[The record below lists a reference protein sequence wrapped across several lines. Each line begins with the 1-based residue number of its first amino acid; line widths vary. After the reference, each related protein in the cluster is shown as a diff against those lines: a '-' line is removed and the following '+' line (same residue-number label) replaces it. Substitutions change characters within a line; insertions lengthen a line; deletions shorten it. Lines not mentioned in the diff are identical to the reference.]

1 MQQIEVG
8 AVLEGRVTSITK
20 FGAFVALPENKTGMV
35 HISEVSTSFV
45 RDISE
50 HLQEQQTIKVKVIGI
65 DQNGRINLSIKQL
78 VEQQPVQDRQQKP
91 QRPRRS
97 QVGWQPKPTA
107 QPATFEEMMNK
118 FKQDSDDKISSIK
131 RGVEAKRGSGS
142 RRGGKY

>member
-78 VEQQPVQDRQQKP
+78 VEQQPAQDRQQKP
-91 QRPRRS
+91 PRPRRS
-97 QVGWQPKPTA
+97 GVGWQPKPTA

-131 RGVEAKRGSGS
+131 RGLEAKRGSGS
-142 RRGGKY
+142 RKGGKY